1 MDKKLDDAL
10 RNALMPRDEA
20 DLRLNR
26 KILNHAKEQRA
37 MTQREITQR
46 TMTAKRTGKLTA
58 VASAA
63 AVVLCVSSITVYA
76 AWRYLSSSEVAGSAG
91 DISLAEAFAGE
102 QALLINETQSCGDYK
117 VTLLGIVSGE
127 ALSAYPHEH
136 NGSIAGDRTYAVIA
150 VENGNGMAMPDG
162 SQEAYGKTE
171 LSRNLSSGDTGK
183 ERSACEPICAGK
195 PELFASPLIGG
206 YNPAL
211 YNLAGMAGNYT
222 DITED
227 GVLYRLIE
235 CDNVEIFADHD
246 LYLCVTEGTFYN
258 REAYRY
264 DEATGEISR
273 NEEYE
278 GLNALFAL
286 PVDASKADP
295 GKAAEYIA
303 ALGFESD
310 YAKDK
315 LSAELDDSF
324 EVEAGEGNPWG
335 AEAAEYALQFVG
347 NPYAWGEESLTQGTD
362 SSGFTKSVY
371 AHFGVS
377 LPHDTTGQ
385 REIGTEVEMVE
396 SAQPGDLIFYETPAH
411 AAIYLGEGMVV
422 HAMPEMGVCISEAD
436 FDEIAEIRR
445 IVDGCED

>member
-20 DLRLNR
+20 DFWLNQ
-26 KILNHAKEQRA
+26 KIVNHTKEQRA

-46 TMTAKRTGKLTA
+46 TMTAKRKGKLAA

-63 AVVLCVSSITVYA
+63 AAVLCVTSITVYA
-76 AWRYLSSSEVAGSAG
+76 AWRYLSSSDVAGSAR

-102 QALLINETQSCGDYK
+102 QALLINETQSCGDYR

-136 NGSIAGDRTYAVIA
+136 NGSIAGDRTYAVIT
-150 VENGNGMAMPDG
+150 VENGNGMPMPDV
-162 SQEAYGKTE
+162 SQEAYGKT
-171 LSRNLSSGDTGK
+171 
-183 ERSACEPICAGK
+183 
-195 PELFASPLIGG
+195 ELFASPLIGG
-206 YNPAL
+206 YDPAL

-258 REAYRY
+258 KEAYRY
-264 DEATGEISR
+264 DEVTGKISR
-273 NEEYE
+273 NEDYE

-286 PVDASKADP
+286 QVDASKANP
-295 GKAAEYIA
+295 EKAAEYIA

-315 LSAELDDSF
+315 LSVELDGSF

-377 LPHDTTGQ
+377 LPHNTTGQ
-385 REIGTEVEMVE
+385 REIGTEVETLD

-436 FDEIAEIRR
+436 FDEISEIRR

>member
-102 QALLINETQSCGDYK
+102 QALLMNETQSCGDYK

-150 VENGNGMAMPDG
+150 VENGNGMPMPDV

-171 LSRNLSSGDTGK
+171 LNRNLSSGDTGK
-183 ERSACEPICAGK
+183 ERSVCAGK

-206 YNPAL
+206 YDPAL

-246 LYLCVTEGTFYN
+246 L
-258 REAYRY
+258 
-264 DEATGEISR
+264 
-273 NEEYE
+273 
-278 GLNALFAL
+278 
-286 PVDASKADP
+286 
-295 GKAAEYIA
+295 
-303 ALGFESD
+303 
-310 YAKDK
+310 
-315 LSAELDDSF
+315 
-324 EVEAGEGNPWG
+324 
-335 AEAAEYALQFVG
+335 
-347 NPYAWGEESLTQGTD
+347 
-362 SSGFTKSVY
+362 
-371 AHFGVS
+371 
-377 LPHDTTGQ
+377 
-385 REIGTEVEMVE
+385 
-396 SAQPGDLIFYETPAH
+396 
-411 AAIYLGEGMVV
+411 
-422 HAMPEMGVCISEAD
+422 
-436 FDEIAEIRR
+436 
-445 IVDGCED
+445 

>member
-1 MDKKLDDAL
+1 
-10 RNALMPRDEA
+10 
-20 DLRLNR
+20 
-26 KILNHAKEQRA
+26 
-37 MTQREITQR
+37 
-46 TMTAKRTGKLTA
+46 
-58 VASAA
+58 
-63 AVVLCVSSITVYA
+63 
-76 AWRYLSSSEVAGSAG
+76 
-91 DISLAEAFAGE
+91 
-102 QALLINETQSCGDYK
+102 
-117 VTLLGIVSGE
+117 
-127 ALSAYPHEH
+127 
-136 NGSIAGDRTYAVIA
+136 
-150 VENGNGMAMPDG
+150 MPDV

-171 LSRNLSSGDTGK
+171 LNRNLSSGDTGK
-183 ERSACEPICAGK
+183 ERSVCAGK

-206 YNPAL
+206 YDPAL

-258 REAYRY
+258 KEAYRY
-264 DEATGEISR
+264 DEVTGKISR
-273 NEEYE
+273 NEDYE

-286 PVDASKADP
+286 QVDASKANP
-295 GKAAEYIA
+295 EKAAEYIA

-315 LSAELDDSF
+315 LSVELDGSF

-377 LPHDTTGQ
+377 LPHNTTGQ
-385 REIGTEVEMVE
+385 REIGTEVETLD

-436 FDEIAEIRR
+436 FDEISEIRR
-445 IVDGCED
+445 FVDGCED

>member
-10 RNALMPRDEA
+10 RHALAPREEA

-26 KILNHAKEQRA
+26 TILNHAKEQRG
-37 MTQREITQR
+37 MTQWEMTQR
-46 TMTAKRTGKLTA
+46 TMLGKRTGKLTT
-58 VASAA
+58 VVSAA
-63 AVVLCVSSITVYA
+63 AVVLCVCSITVYA
-76 AWRYLSSSEVAGSAG
+76 AWRYLSSSDVAEYAG

-102 QALLINETQSCGDYK
+102 QALLINETQSCGDYR

-136 NGSIAGDRTYAVIA
+136 NGSIAMDRTYAVIA
-150 VENGNGMAMPDG
+150 VENGNGIPMPEV
-162 SQEAYGKTE
+162 SQEAYEKME
-171 LSRNLSSGDTGK
+171 LSSCPSSGDTSK
-183 ERSACEPICAGK
+183 ERSVCEPVCGGK

-227 GVLYRLIE
+227 GILYRLIE

-258 REAYRY
+258 KEAYRY

-310 YAKDK
+310 YLTEK
-315 LSAELDDSF
+315 LYAELDDSF
-324 EVEAGEGNPWG
+324 EVKTGEGNPYG

-347 NPYAWGEESLTQGTD
+347 NPYIWGEESLTQGTD

-377 LPHDTTGQ
+377 LPHNTAGQ
-385 REIGTEVEMVE
+385 REIGTEVETVE
-396 SAQPGDLIFYETPAH
+396 SAQPGDLIFYETPTH
-411 AAIYLGEGMVV
+411 AAIYLGDGMIV
-422 HAMPEMGVCISEAD
+422 HAMPEMGICISEVE
-436 FDEIAEIRR
+436 FDEISEIRR
-445 IVDGCED
+445 VVDDCQD